1 MQCFAIICFRF
12 LALVMVCSVL
22 TWGIV
27 DPSYSGLIGWCQ
39 MIFGSC
45 GVAEV
50 FVYRRSI
57 HTIRQNLQEDADEA
71 AATAAAQALA
81 FRYVA
86 HPEAR
91 ARRP

>member
-1 MQCFAIICFRF
+1 MQCFAVVCFRF

-50 FVYRRSI
+50 YLGHRGVR
-57 HTIRQNLQEDADEA
+57 TIRQNLQEDADEA
-71 AATAAAQALA
+71 ATAAAAQALA
-81 FRYVA
+81 LRYVA
-86 HPEAR
+86 HPVNR
-91 ARRP
+91 DHRP